1 MGPCYVKEEQINLSN
16 KGVELLQDPPE
27 KAIVGLCYMTETQ
40 LDMLSTELKSN
51 QALSDEEHLSLLSM
65 ELAPKETSH
74 SIIETE
80 VLDNDLQLSKYWAP
94 ADVFGKQIFLPNDP
108 SYETAPNE
116 TFPDNIPPPIA
127 RMASCSSLGVSILD
141 VDCVALECN
150 TSTNQLDDEP
160 ISQRSSS
167 KPISPAA
174 SLVTP
179 IPSCPTRMDVCFG
192 LINHPGTKKWRSTVD
207 NLARQLNRQWSD
219 KKYEQVVLHQLKGC
233 KFWICRDSGP
243 SKCRKEQEWREATD
257 EEIMEWT
264 KQRFRDC
271 RKQQQVLVLE
281 GGVLRMRG
289 RPLKEKFSVNRKRS
303 PSPTTFLSNVSNWT
317 LNPKLN
323 KAIEACLE
331 AIGEAQSMK
340 RTEAAG
346 FGNKK
351 IKLSDGSFE
360 GQGAADESQVHLFQ
374 LPGAGR
380 DLIHDLQAKIRHQKT
395 VKLEEARTHF
405 FDFVSCLIDYEH
417 LAKAADVDDISMNS
431 DP

>member
-1 MGPCYVKEEQINLSN
+1 MGPCYIEEEQINLSN
-16 KGVELLQDPPE
+16 KGVELLQHQPE
-27 KAIVGLCYMTETQ
+27 KARIVGLCYMTETQ
-40 LDMLSTELKSN
+40 VDMLLSTELKSK
-51 QALSDEEHLSLLSM
+51 QALSDEEHLLSM
-65 ELAPKETSH
+65 EPAPKETSQ
-74 SIIETE
+74 SIVETE

-116 TFPDNIPPPIA
+116 TVPDNIPPPIA
-127 RMASCSSLGVSILD
+127 LMASCSSLGVSILD
-141 VDCVALECN
+141 VDCVALGCN
-150 TSTNQLDDEP
+150 PSTNQRDDEP
-160 ISQRSSS
+160 ISQSLSS
-167 KPISPAA
+167 KQISHAA

-192 LINHPGTKKWRSTVD
+192 LINHPGTKKWRSIVD

-219 KKYEQVVLHQLKGC
+219 KKYEQVVLRQLKGC

-243 SKCRKEQEWREATD
+243 SKCRKDQEWREATD
-257 EEIMEWT
+257 EEIMERT

-271 RKQQQVLVLE
+271 RKQQQVVPE
-281 GGVLRMRG
+281 GGVLRSRG
-289 RPLKEKFSVNRKRS
+289 RPLKEKFAVNRKRL
-303 PSPTTFLSNVSNWT
+303 PSPTTFLSDASYLT

-340 RTEAAG
+340 RTDAAS

-360 GQGAADESQVHLFQ
+360 AQGAAGESQVHLFQ

-380 DLIHDLQAKIRHQKT
+380 DLLHDLQARIRHQKT
-395 VKLEEARTHF
+395 LKLEEARTHF
-405 FDFVSCLIDYEH
+405 FHFVSCLIDYEH
-417 LAKAADVDDISMNS
+417 LAKAADVDDITMNR